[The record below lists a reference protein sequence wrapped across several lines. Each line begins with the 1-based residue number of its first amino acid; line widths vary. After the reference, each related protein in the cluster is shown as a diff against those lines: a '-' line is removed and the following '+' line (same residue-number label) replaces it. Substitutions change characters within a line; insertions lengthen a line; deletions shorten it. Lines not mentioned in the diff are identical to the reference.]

1 MDHDFQEEIAD
12 LMAETEISDVRN
24 FTFELISIAFDEFCD
39 IDPEDIELEVAEAY
53 LKEVEDSL
61 EIFNPEIELDIIYL
75 KKLQNILENYIKT
88 QK

>member
-1 MDHDFQEEIAD
+1 MEQDFQEELSD
-12 LMAETEISDVRN
+12 LMDEIEISDVRN

-61 EIFNPEIELDIIYL
+61 EIFNPDIIYL

>member
-1 MDHDFQEEIAD
+1 MEHDFQQEIAD
-12 LMAETEISDVRN
+12 LLDEVEISDVRT
-24 FTFELISIAFDEFCD
+24 FTFELISLAYDEFCD
-39 IDPEDIELEVAEAY
+39 IDLEDIELEVAEAY
-53 LKEVEDSL
+53 LKEVDDSL